1 MKKVALV
8 TGSSRGIGRAEAY
21 RLAHDG
27 YAVCVN
33 YIRRKDK
40 ADELVSLLAS
50 EGLEA
55 MAFGADVADR
65 DAVDAMVR
73 AAEDAFGPVTLL
85 VNNAGIAR
93 QFQFQD
99 ITPEYWKRI
108 FDVNLG
114 GAYNTIQAVLP
125 RMLHEH
131 AGVIVNTA
139 SIWGLHGAS
148 CEAAYSATKHAV
160 VGLTKSLA
168 AELAP
173 SHIRVNA
180 VAPGVIDTDMVRP
193 LGEETLAELVKRTPL
208 DRLGR
213 PEDIA
218 AAVSFLASE
227 QASFLTGQILTCD
240 GGFVSL

>member
-73 AAEDAFGPVTLL
+73 AAEDTFGPVTLL

-99 ITPEYWKRI
+99 ITPEYWATRQGQRGARGQR
-108 FDVNLG
+108 LG
-114 GAYNTIQAVLP
+114 G
-125 RMLHEH
+125 
-131 AGVIVNTA
+131 
-139 SIWGLHGAS
+139 
-148 CEAAYSATKHAV
+148 
-160 VGLTKSLA
+160 
-168 AELAP
+168 
-173 SHIRVNA
+173 
-180 VAPGVIDTDMVRP
+180 
-193 LGEETLAELVKRTPL
+193 
-208 DRLGR
+208 
-213 PEDIA
+213 
-218 AAVSFLASE
+218 
-227 QASFLTGQILTCD
+227 
-240 GGFVSL
+240 